1 MFEQEWDLPFVEV
14 DAETF
19 ENDLKGIDVLAIPD
33 GYANY
38 GLQSLGAKGKKALPG
53 ERRRSR
59 RRLAGRRRPRHPLGV
74 STAREGSPNTNAPGT
89 LVRVTLDGA
98 SPLANGIG
106 TRAWVMFQD
115 DDMLHPGPGGISAAT
130 YPAASDAAY
139 ATSGLAL
146 GVPALAGT
154 SAVVDEAV
162 GLGRAVLF
170 AIDPNF
176 RAWTQGTQR
185 ILLNALIGPDPV
197 GFGAGGRLEGARRG
211 GEGGPDR
218 GRRPAR
224 PWSGDPH
231 PGRDGRHDRRG
242 EGPRT
247 ARRRGRPGRP
257 RQRDAAPRR
266 QPQGAVGRGAP
277 DVGPMLDDLAKAGID
292 VRAASI
298 P

>member
-1 MFEQEWDLPFVEV
+1 M
-14 DAETF
+14 
-19 ENDLKGIDVLAIPD
+19 
-33 GYANY
+33 
-38 GLQSLGAKGKKALPG
+38 G
-53 ERRRSR
+53 ERWWSR
-59 RRLAGRRRPRHPLGV
+59 RRLAGRRRPVIRSGV

-170 AIDPNF
+170 GIDPNF

-197 GFGAGGRLEGARRG
+197 GFGAAPAAGSKERAAAEKAAQTAAAALPDLGAAIRIRVATADTTAAAKVLARRG
-211 GEGGPDR
+211 AEVVRVDLGSETLLLVANR
-218 GRRPAR
+218 KELSAEE
-224 PWSGDPH
+224 H
-231 PGRDGRHDRRG
+231 P
-242 EGPRT
+242 T
-247 ARRRGRPGRP
+247 F
-257 RQRDAAPRR
+257 
-266 QPQGAVGRGAP
+266 
-277 DVGPMLDDLAKAGID
+277 GPMLDDLAKAGID